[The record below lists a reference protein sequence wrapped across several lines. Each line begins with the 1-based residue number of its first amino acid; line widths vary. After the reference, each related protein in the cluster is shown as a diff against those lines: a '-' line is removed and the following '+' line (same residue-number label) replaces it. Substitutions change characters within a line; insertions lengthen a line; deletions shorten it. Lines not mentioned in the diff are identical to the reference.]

1 MRTSLSPLIRE
12 IESYLHASFDAIVIR
27 TNLGGDGLI
36 VHMGG
41 RTFAIHPPLIAS
53 NDSEASW
60 PIYVVPVPAPERES
74 WECTSIDEVIETIAC
89 PEAPPSA
96 RLVRL
101 EDVRRK
107 LVLAEEEVGRR
118 RGAA

>member
-1 MRTSLSPLIRE
+1 MRTSLSPLIQE
-12 IESYLHASFDAIVIR
+12 IEHHLRATFVGVAIR
-27 TNLGGDGLI
+27 RNLGGDGLI
-36 VHMGG
+36 VHLGE
-41 RTFAIHPPLIAS
+41 RTFAVQPPLVAS

-60 PIYVVPVPAPERES
+60 PIYVVPVPAPDRES
-74 WECTSIDEVIETIAC
+74 WECSSVEDVIETLAW
-89 PEAPPSA
+89 PDATPST

-107 LVLAEEEVGRR
+107 LVLAEEVVGRR